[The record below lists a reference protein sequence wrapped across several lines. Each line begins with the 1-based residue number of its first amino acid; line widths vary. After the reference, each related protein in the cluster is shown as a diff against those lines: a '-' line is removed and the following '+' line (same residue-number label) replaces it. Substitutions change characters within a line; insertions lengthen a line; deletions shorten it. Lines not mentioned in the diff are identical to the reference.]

1 MLTRNQL
8 QSDLIANPQ
17 FLTIVQAVIFNGQR
31 VSIGEVIDWAHANWA
46 EFADIAG
53 IEEESKPTEAVIT
66 LNHNDQVKT
75 SSDRYETVFKV
86 GSVEGYKSKWETP
99 EQALERSIGF
109 RHPLA
114 WVNASGA
121 CLTADYEGKA
131 DDRRRASEA
140 YRDATLINSG
150 DHVIVEGREYTVQ
163 VLDRHESYSDG
174 IKLVPL
180 ANHPYVN

>member
-1 MLTRNQL
+1 M
-8 QSDLIANPQ
+8 S
-17 FLTIVQAVIFNGQR
+17 
-31 VSIGEVIDWAHANWA
+31 
-46 EFADIAG
+46 
-53 IEEESKPTEAVIT
+53 IT
-66 LNHNDQVKT
+66 LNHGDQVKT
-75 SSDRYETVFKV
+75 SSDRHETVFKV
-86 GSVEGYKSKWETP
+86 GSVEGYKSKWETS
-99 EQALERSIGF
+99 EEALERSIGF

-150 DHVIVEGREYTVQ
+150 DHVIVEGREYTVE

-174 IKLVPL
+174 IKLIPL
-180 ANHPYVN
+180 ANHPYINP

>member
-1 MLTRNQL
+1 M
-8 QSDLIANPQ
+8 S
-17 FLTIVQAVIFNGQR
+17 
-31 VSIGEVIDWAHANWA
+31 
-46 EFADIAG
+46 
-53 IEEESKPTEAVIT
+53 IT
-66 LNHNDQVKT
+66 LNYNDQVKT
-75 SSDRYETVFKV
+75 SSDRYETVFTV
-86 GSVEGYKSKWETP
+86 GSVEGYSQSGSETP

-109 RHPLA
+109 CLPLA

-150 DHVIVEGREYTVQ
+150 DHVTVEGRQYTVQ

>member
-1 MLTRNQL
+1 M
-8 QSDLIANPQ
+8 S
-17 FLTIVQAVIFNGQR
+17 
-31 VSIGEVIDWAHANWA
+31 
-46 EFADIAG
+46 
-53 IEEESKPTEAVIT
+53 IT
-66 LNHNDQVKT
+66 LNHKDQVKT
-75 SSDRYETVFKV
+75 SSDHYETVFTD
-86 GSVEGYKSKWETP
+86 GSVEGYSQSGSETP

-121 CLTADYEGKA
+121 CITADYEGKE

-150 DHVIVEGREYTVQ
+150 DHVIVEGREYTVH